1 MIGPQIRAVL
11 FDVSGTL
18 LRLTPPAPI
27 LRAALRRDG
36 YAHPEARVAFALRTE
51 IAYYL
56 AHHHEADD
64 DEALGRLR
72 LACATVL
79 GSALGGHHP
88 PIDRLATLLVESLR
102 FELFADVRPALDGLA
117 ARGLRLGVVSNWD
130 CGLADVLTDLGIARH
145 FEAIVPSAAVGIPK
159 PGPEVFE
166 EALRRLGV
174 DPRHALHIGD
184 RPEIDGVGA
193 TTAGISS
200 TMIDRTGRGVT
211 PRPGWITSLSEL
223 LVTSPGTVSSHGADR

>member
-1 MIGPQIRAVL
+1 VL

-18 LRLTPPAPI
+18 LRLTPPAPL
-27 LRAALRRDG
+27 LRAALGRDG
-36 YAHPEARVAFALRTE
+36 YAHPEARVVFALRTE

-56 AHHHEADD
+56 AHHHEAGDE
-64 DEALGRLR
+64 EALRRLR

-88 PIDRLATLLVESLR
+88 PVDRLARLLAESLR
-102 FELFADVRPALDGLA
+102 FELFADVGPALDGLS

-130 CGLADVLTDLGIARH
+130 CGLADVLTELGIADH
-145 FEAIVPSAAVGIPK
+145 FAAIVPSAAVGIPK
-159 PGPEVFE
+159 PSPEVFK

-174 DPRHALHIGD
+174 AAQHALYVGD
-184 RPEIDGVGA
+184 RPEIDGAGA
-193 TTAGISS
+193 SAAGIASI
-200 TMIDRTGRGVT
+200 MIDRTGRGAT

-223 LVTSPGTVSSHGADR
+223 LGITPDTVSRDDDDR